1 MSRPLIKINILTLNT
16 VKPAYIGTSA
26 AGGFR
31 FKQVFES
38 FILRNVKV
46 FR

>member
-1 MSRPLIKINILTLNT
+1 
-16 VKPAYIGTSA
+16 VKPAYNGRAA

-31 FKQVFES
+31 FKQTLQFL
-38 FILRNVKV
+38 ILWTVKV